1 MAMTKK
7 EMAPSIESARKM
19 GEEGGPAVEA
29 ERLAF
34 EAWRSGHCWVL
45 GATWNAGSGYVGQ
58 EEVFGL
64 RISQQATETRRS
76 WAAWRDRAAL
86 ASDRVEQLR
95 QECNL
100 LADVLRDAYE
110 VIKTVEGENSDEDER
125 LWDLR
130 MVIEAA
136 LSGYDKDR
144 IEKSTKHDA
153 TDRIEQLETALR
165 LAADEPNIDRARAIA
180 DAALKEGG

>member
-7 EMAPSIESARKM
+7 EKAPDIEAARKM

-34 EAWRSGHCWVL
+34 EAWMDGHCWPL
-45 GATWNAGSGYVGQ
+45 GATWTGTGYMADS
-58 EEVFGL
+58 ERKYGL
-64 RISQQATETRRS
+64 FCGEAFVTRGL

-86 ASDRVEQLR
+86 A
-95 QECNL
+95 N
-100 LADVLRDAYE
+100 
-110 VIKTVEGENSDEDER
+110 ER
-125 LWDLR
+125 
-130 MVIEAA
+130 IN
-136 LSGYDKDR
+136 
-144 IEKSTKHDA
+144 
-153 TDRIEQLETALR
+153 QLETALR